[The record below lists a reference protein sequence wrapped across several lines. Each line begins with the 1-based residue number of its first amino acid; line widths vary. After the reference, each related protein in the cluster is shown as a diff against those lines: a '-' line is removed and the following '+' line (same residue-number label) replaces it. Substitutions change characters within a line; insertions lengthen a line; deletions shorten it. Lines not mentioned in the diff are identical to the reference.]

1 MSLDQGEDAT
11 RAPVTI
17 TLSGAQVAH
26 IARGLSGGSSVT
38 GFVAGLT
45 GAVGFQD
52 SVESMLSDARYSHS
66 LLKALL
72 VLAAFPMD
80 GSELALSDVT
90 GQLNWSPS
98 TTHRYFVTWTAVGA
112 LERNPDTRR
121 YRRAALPRETAHPVA
136 EAGTGGAARG
146 D

>member
-45 GAVGFQD
+45 GAVGFRTL
-52 SVESMLSDARYSHS
+52 LS
-66 LLKALL
+66 LC
-72 VLAAFPMD
+72 
-80 GSELALSDVT
+80 
-90 GQLNWSPS
+90 
-98 TTHRYFVTWTAVGA
+98 
-112 LERNPDTRR
+112 
-121 YRRAALPRETAHPVA
+121 
-136 EAGTGGAARG
+136 
-146 D
+146 